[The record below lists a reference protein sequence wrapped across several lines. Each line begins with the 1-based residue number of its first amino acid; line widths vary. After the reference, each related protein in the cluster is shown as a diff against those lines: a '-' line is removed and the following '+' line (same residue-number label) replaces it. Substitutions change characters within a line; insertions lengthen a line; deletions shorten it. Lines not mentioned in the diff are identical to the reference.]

1 MKLKDFEKME
11 KRRSELV
18 DRVEKLKIYVKKANR
33 INRFVA
39 GYGATE
45 VYKDNSGNNCGDNSF
60 SVTIEKDDE
69 SVLHVLENMKTAYIR
84 ELQADIIELESKI
97 RRIDTIK
104 DEAEKV
110 LESIKFGGANQ

>member
-11 KRRSELV
+11 RRRSELV
-18 DRVEKLKIYVKKANR
+18 DRVEKLKEYVKKANR
-33 INRFVA
+33 IRKFVA
-39 GYGATE
+39 SYEATE
-45 VYKDNSGNNCGDNSF
+45 VYKDNSGNNCGDNAF
-60 SVTIEKDDE
+60 LVTIEKNDE
-69 SVLHVLENMKTAYIR
+69 SLLHVLENMKTAYVR

-110 LESIKFGGANQ
+110 LEGIKFGGANQ

>member
-69 SVLHVLENMKTAYIR
+69 SALHVLANMKTAYIR

-97 RRIDTIK
+97 RRIDVIK
-104 DEAEKV
+104 EEAEKA